1 MEFNKLKKDIEAG
14 KFAPIYYLGGK
25 EPYFVDKLSKLIEKK
40 ALTQDQEAFNKAVMY
55 GADAK
60 AGKLLSELR
69 SFPMMMA
76 PRRLVML
83 KEAQRFDKREWEK
96 LLPYLEKPV
105 DSTVFVITFKDKD
118 LDQRTKP
125 FKAIEKNGVVFKGK
139 PIYENKVGRWMVDY
153 ADSKGFKLDPAA
165 LPILTAY
172 LGTNL
177 GLIESELEKIF
188 IYLNGD
194 TSKPVTPA
202 VVYEM
207 INIDKDYNVFELMNS
222 LGVRDHSKSH
232 FIVNQM
238 MRNVKDNP
246 PVLIVFQLFQFFS
259 RILRVQSRKL
269 RTESEIGKELGIPN
283 FVARQ
288 YAMAARNYS
297 NRDLYRNLTFIL
309 EADLFLKGVQ
319 GTHMSHEHVMKT
331 LVYKVLN

>member
-1 MEFNKLKKDIEAG
+1 MDFENLKKDIEKG
-14 KFAPIYYLGGK
+14 KFAPVYYLGGK
-25 EPYFVDKLSKLIEKK
+25 EPYFVDKLSKALEKH
-40 ALTQDQEAFNKAVMY
+40 ALTPDQEAFNKAVLY

-60 AGKLLSELR
+60 AGKLLGEVR
-69 SFPMMMA
+69 SFPSMMA

-83 KEAQRFDKREWEK
+83 KEAQKFDKREWEK
-96 LLPYLEKPV
+96 LVPYLENPV
-105 DSTVFVITFKDKD
+105 ASTVFVMTFKGKE
-118 LDQRTKP
+118 LDQRTKA
-125 FKAIEKNGVVFKGK
+125 FKAIQKNGVVFKGK
-139 PIYENKVGRWMVDY
+139 PVYDNQVGRWMQNY
-153 ADSKGFKLDPAA
+153 TKSKGYKLEPQT

-194 TSKPVTPA
+194 TSQPITPA
-202 VVYEM
+202 IVYEM

-238 MRNVKDNP
+238 MRNIKDNP

-259 RILRVQSRKL
+259 RILRVQSKKL
-269 RTESEIGKELGIPN
+269 RNEGEIGRELGIPS

-288 YAMAARNYS
+288 YAIAARNYT
-297 NRDLYRNLTFIL
+297 NRDLYRNLTYVL

-319 GTHMSHEHVMKT
+319 GTHMSAEHVMKT